1 MTTGRHVGPEGGD
14 PTEDAGTQD
23 QLNIASDPT
32 GEPGSN
38 AVTREGPEGVRST
51 STAVVGTKGGALG
64 SGDAGRGR
72 RGGRKR
78 GGGRRGDWTMVPE
91 AEFTSYYGRPIVKP
105 SPWEADIPA
114 YLFAGGL
121 AAGSSILA
129 AGADLTGRPA
139 LRRSGRFVSMGAL
152 GFSMVALV
160 HDLGTPSR
168 FYNMLRVAKPT
179 SPMSMGTWILS
190 AYGAF
195 AGAATAAEVG
205 RVLPRRF
212 VPRPLRRAMDLLPYV
227 DRPAG
232 VLAAVVAPAVASYT
246 AVLLSDTATPSWHS
260 AYQELPFV
268 FVGSAAAAS
277 SGMAMV
283 SVPFAE
289 AGPARRLAVAA
300 SAFELV
306 MEHRME
312 QTMGVTAEP
321 LHQGTAGKLMRAAK
335 ALTIGGAAG
344 TLLAG
349 ATRSRALS
357 VLSGAALMAGS
368 ACTRFGVFEAG
379 QASAKDPKYTVVP
392 QRERLE
398 REGPVRYPAPDV
410 TSPISS

>member
-1 MTTGRHVGPEGGD
+1 
-14 PTEDAGTQD
+14 
-23 QLNIASDPT
+23 
-32 GEPGSN
+32 
-38 AVTREGPEGVRST
+38 
-51 STAVVGTKGGALG
+51 
-64 SGDAGRGR
+64 
-72 RGGRKR
+72 
-78 GGGRRGDWTMVPE
+78 
-91 AEFTSYYGRPIVKP
+91 
-105 SPWEADIPA
+105 EADIPA

-139 LRRSGRFVSMGAL
+139 MRRSGRFVSLGAL

-205 RVLPRRF
+205 RMVPRRW
-212 VPRPLRRAMDLLPYV
+212 VPRVLHRPLDLLPYA

-246 AVLLSDTATPSWHS
+246 AVLLSDTATPSWHA

-268 FVGSAAAAS
+268 FVGSASAAAA
-277 SGMAMV
+277 GLGLLAAPTAETAPVRRMA
-283 SVPFAE
+283 A
-289 AGPARRLAVAA
+289 AGALL
-300 SAFELV
+300 ELT

-312 QTMGVTAEP
+312 RSMGVTAEP
-321 LHQGTAGKLMRAAK
+321 LHHGRAGRLMRAAK
-335 ALTIGGAAG
+335 VLTAVGAAG

-349 ATRSRALS
+349 RSRA
-357 VLSGAALMAGS
+357 VAAMSGAALLAGS

-379 QASAKDPKYTVVP
+379 IASAKDPKYTVVP

-398 REGPVRYPAPDV
+398 REGPVRYRD
-410 TSPISS
+410 